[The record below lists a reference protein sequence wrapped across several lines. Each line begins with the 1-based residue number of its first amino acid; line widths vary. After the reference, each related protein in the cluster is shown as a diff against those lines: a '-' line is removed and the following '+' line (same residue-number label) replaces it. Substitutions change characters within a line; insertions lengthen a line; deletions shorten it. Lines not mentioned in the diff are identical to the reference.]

1 MATYKFPQFN
11 TEIVNPT
18 VTVSDADI
26 KVNAPDMSIS
36 LLVTLE
42 TTDSKLYG
50 VELIDIPADNL
61 CYEGEANLMSKAM
74 EGLQQYEV

>member
-36 LLVTLE
+36 LIVTLD

-50 VELIDIPADNL
+50 VEL
-61 CYEGEANLMSKAM
+61 
-74 EGLQQYEV
+74 

>member
-18 VTVSDADI
+18 VTVDDASI
-26 KVNAPDMSIS
+26 EVNSPNMSIS
-36 LLVTLE
+36 LIVTLE
-42 TTDSKLYG
+42 TSDSKLYG
-50 VELIDIPADNL
+50 VELKDIPADNL

>member
-18 VTVSDADI
+18 VTVDDASI
-26 KVNAPDMSIS
+26 EVNAPDMSIS
-36 LLVTLE
+36 LIVTLE
-42 TTDSKLYG
+42 TSDSKLYG
-50 VELIDIPADNL
+50 VELKDIPADNL